1 MRTLNRK
8 SEKNNQNKTDPF
20 LTEKKYHELK
30 KMLEKLYKTRP
41 KAAAEVSTLA
51 EMGDFSEN
59 VEYQL
64 AKARLRG
71 INNRIL
77 TLEQQLNH
85 AVIISPEQKNDA
97 IQIGHH
103 VWMEYEG
110 KTTDYLILG
119 SAESKPEKG
128 IISHLSPLGSKLIG
142 HRVGDIVTLQL
153 ANKEVEY
160 KILKIE

>member
-20 LTEKKYHELK
+20 ITEEKYHELK
-30 KMLEKLYKTRP
+30 KTLEKLYKTRP
-41 KAAAEVSTLA
+41 KAAAEVSSLA

-64 AKARLRG
+64 AKGRLRG

-77 TLEQQLNH
+77 MLEQQLNH
-85 AVIISPEQKNDA
+85 AVIISPQKKTDSVR
-97 IQIGHH
+97 IGHH
-103 VWMEYEG
+103 VRIETEG
-110 KTTDYLILG
+110 KKIDYLILG

-128 IISHLSPLGSKLIG
+128 IISHLSPLGSALLG
-142 HRVGDIVTLQL
+142 HKVGESVTLRL
-153 ANKEVEY
+153 AEREMEY